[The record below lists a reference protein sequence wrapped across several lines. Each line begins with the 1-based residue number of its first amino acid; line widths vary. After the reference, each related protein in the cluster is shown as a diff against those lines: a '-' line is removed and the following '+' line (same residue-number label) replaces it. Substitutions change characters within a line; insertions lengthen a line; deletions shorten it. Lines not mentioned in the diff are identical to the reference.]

1 MTRIDRVAEYSIT
14 RLRGDDELD
23 EVAALEAQSF
33 TNPWSRDM
41 LSRELRNSDVA
52 RVYVMRRPD
61 GYLLAFCGCWF
72 VFDEL
77 HINTL
82 AVQVEERRR
91 GLATKLLR
99 FLFAE
104 ATAAGL
110 TRATLEVR
118 RSNEAALKLYERLG
132 FEVQG
137 IRPNYYSQPVE
148 DALVLWT
155 GRLGFLDANPEP

>member
-1 MTRIDRVAEYSIT
+1 MDRAAECSIT
-14 RLRGDDELD
+14 RLSGDDDLD
-23 EVAALEAQSF
+23 EVTALEAASF

-41 LSRELRNSDVA
+41 LARELRNSDVA
-52 RVYVMRRPD
+52 RVYVLRGPD
-61 GYLLAFCGCWF
+61 GQLLAFCSCWF

-82 AVQVEERRR
+82 AVRIEERRR
-91 GLATKLLR
+91 GLATRLLR

-104 ATAAGL
+104 AAAAGL

-118 RSNEAALKLYERLG
+118 RSNEAALRLYERLG
-132 FEVQG
+132 FEVRG

-148 DALVLWT
+148 DALILWS
-155 GRLGFLDANPEP
+155 RKLGFLDANPDP